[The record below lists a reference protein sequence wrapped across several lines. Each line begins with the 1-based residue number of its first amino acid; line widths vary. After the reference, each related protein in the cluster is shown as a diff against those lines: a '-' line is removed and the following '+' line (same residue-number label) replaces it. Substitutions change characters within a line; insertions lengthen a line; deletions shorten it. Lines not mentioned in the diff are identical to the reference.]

1 MQAAL
6 TYIGTRKSIHAK
18 RNMIKR
24 LQMSKEREAALR
36 GAHKARATT
45 DPVMDNADMEG
56 TGLEWRNALPPSFR
70 SEHEKKWS
78 TPPEDNAMHALW
90 NSERRINLN
99 GQWYVPLTEVA
110 ATLDTAPTEDPT
122 SEEWQA
128 QTFPN
133 LNIGSG
139 MGEPINAGKP
149 TPEEDSKRW
158 IRIPKR
164 FKQETRL
171 RIPDRY

>member
-1 MQAAL
+1 
-6 TYIGTRKSIHAK
+6 
-18 RNMIKR
+18 
-24 LQMSKEREAALR
+24 MSKEREAALR
-36 GAHKARATT
+36 GAHKARAAA

-70 SEHEKKWS
+70 SEHEKKWA
-78 TPPEDNAMHALW
+78 TPPEDNAMHTLW

-110 ATLDTAPTEDPT
+110 AILDTAPPEDPT

-133 LNIGSG
+133 LNIG
-139 MGEPINAGKP
+139 NTGKP

-164 FKQETRL
+164 FKREDVL

>member
-1 MQAAL
+1 
-6 TYIGTRKSIHAK
+6 
-18 RNMIKR
+18 
-24 LQMSKEREAALR
+24 MSKEREAALR
-36 GAHKARATT
+36 GAHKARAAA

-70 SEHEKKWS
+70 SEHEKKWA
-78 TPPEDNAMHALW
+78 TPPVDNAMHALW

-110 ATLDTAPTEDPT
+110 DILTAPTEDPT

-128 QTFPN
+128 RTFPN
-133 LNIGSG
+133 LNIG
-139 MGEPINAGKP
+139 NTGKP

-164 FKQETRL
+164 FKREDVL